1 MDTEQIINSIVLFA
15 VFGLVFSIWCICV
28 FLWLGRYLTRL
39 QSVQKRLGIVETEST
54 ESRTLRLWREAHR
67 DMEGYVLP
75 QKLTL
80 SKRME
85 RLRSNAGWRASTQ
98 VVMLGVAG
106 TAILGF
112 VAMYLLGRGVILGLG
127 VSAVIVF
134 IFWSYTQRRITK
146 RAALLE
152 RQLVDALGISARAL
166 RAGHPLVGAFQLVS
180 EEIGEPLGDIFFRIC
195 QAQSLGLD
203 MKDSIR
209 KVAKT
214 SYNPELKLFATAVAI
229 QLQSGGNLADL
240 MDTLASVIRARMKL
254 NRRVRVMTAQTQLS
268 KKILIGLPIV
278 LFFLLHLISPE
289 YMGAFRT
296 TVAGRYMLLAM
307 VSSILLGSWAMNRI
321 SVLRF

>member
-54 ESRTLRLWREAHR
+54 ESQTLRLWREAHR

-80 SKRME
+80 SKRLE
-85 RLRSNAGWRASTQ
+85 RLRSDAGWRASAQ

-112 VAMYLLGRGVILGLG
+112 VTAYLLGSGVILGLG
-127 VSAVIVF
+127 VSAAIVF
-134 IFWSYTQRRITK
+134 VFWSYTRRRITK

-166 RAGHPLVGAFQLVS
+166 RAGHPLAGAFQLVS

-209 KVAKT
+209 KVAQT
-214 SYNPELKLFATAVAI
+214 SYNPELKLFATA
-229 QLQSGGNLADL
+229 NLADL

-307 VSSILLGSWAMNRI
+307 VSSILLGSWVMNRI